1 MRFDGQYG
9 YGLVCSPKS
18 RNYDPGSICP
28 SSYVIG
34 EELRVE
40 ALLET
45 SHLGFGF
52 EGLDFVTNA
61 MVRPAARPFGFRSSR
76 ADGGPQVLL
85 HARAIATPW
94 LPAKSARVSNGA
106 VE

>member
-1 MRFDGQYG
+1 
-9 YGLVCSPKS
+9 
-18 RNYDPGSICP
+18 
-28 SSYVIG
+28 VI

-61 MVRPAARPFGFRSSR
+61 LIGFAARPFGTPRSSM
-76 ADGGPQVLL
+76 
-85 HARAIATPW
+85 T
-94 LPAKSARVSNGA
+94 
-106 VE
+106 EM